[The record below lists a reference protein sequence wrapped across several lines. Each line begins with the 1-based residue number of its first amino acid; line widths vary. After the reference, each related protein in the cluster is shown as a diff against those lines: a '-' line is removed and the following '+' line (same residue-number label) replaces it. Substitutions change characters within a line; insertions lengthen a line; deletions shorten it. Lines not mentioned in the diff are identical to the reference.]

1 MYEHGWKRQLDYV
14 LAFSHDDIQDVSWRY
29 SNKHQ
34 EMSNRRKLCT
44 ENELL
49 ETIMDLRK
57 KRQIGVSPAR
67 KKFLLLRTF
76 SELGELLIIREPTEN
91 ELKGRS
97 SGSLSWRLERGEANI
112 SNFYVFKPSTQEQIA
127 KQFNVRY
134 SCAKDVYERFISSSE
149 APRIFESIK
158 EWKSC
163 LYSSENIFRKVEHDH
178 KMAYLSRNE
187 ESSTGMIQWKFDF
200 SDMTIKTIDLKL
212 ETKTFHSGN
221 IKMELLDISDNAV
234 SSKQLI
240 GANKFSIRIKLSG
253 GEGDCA
259 WQHAQV
265 FRESLNSHDFPFQLS
280 INFN

>member
-1 MYEHGWKRQLDYV
+1 V
-14 LAFSHDDIQDVSWRY
+14 TWRY

-34 EMSNRRKLCT
+34 ELLNRRKLCS
-44 ENELL
+44 EKELITVII
-49 ETIMDLRK
+49 ELRR

-76 SELGELLIIREPTEN
+76 AELGELLIIREPSEH

-97 SGSLSWRLERGEANI
+97 SGSLSWRLERGETNV
-112 SNFYVFKPSTQEQIA
+112 SNFYVFNPSDQEQSA

-134 SCAKDVYERFISSSE
+134 SCAKDVYERLISASG
-149 APRIFESIK
+149 AIKVFESIK

-163 LYSSENIFRKVEHDH
+163 LYLSENVFRKIEHDH

-187 ESSTGMIQWKFDF
+187 DSTTGMIQWKFDF

-212 ETKTFHSGN
+212 DTKTFHSGV
-221 IKMELLDISDNAV
+221 IVTEFLDSSDSV
-234 SSKQLI
+234 LSSKEQLI
-240 GANKFSIRIKLSG
+240 GASRFSIRIKLSG
-253 GEGDCA
+253 GNGDCA

-265 FRESLNSHDFPFQLS
+265 FRESLNSQNFPFHLS